1 MTFAIKVVP
10 NKRRPHEY
18 YLMRDLTDHV
28 VHVWTRKSE
37 AERVIAAMDKLYSCP
52 PSKFTMVA
60 VDSSVKYVRVRLKC
74 HSVIRYLL
82 T

>member
-37 AERVIAAMDKLYSCP
+37 AERVIAAMDNDTLELTQEIPKPALDRAI
-52 PSKFTMVA
+52 KKKQMVRK
-60 VDSSVKYVRVRLKC
+60 DG
-74 HSVIRYLL
+74 
-82 T
+82 